1 MKVQAFL
8 RNSEE
13 SLMTHFTTSYIWSTQ
28 KVITYLNKNLKEF
41 NIVWIKINGKKV
53 INNSPKKSEDKR
65 R

>member
-13 SLMTHFTTSYIWSTQ
+13 SLMTHFTTGYIQSTQ

-53 INNSPKKSEDKR
+53 INNNPKKSEDKQ
-65 R
+65 